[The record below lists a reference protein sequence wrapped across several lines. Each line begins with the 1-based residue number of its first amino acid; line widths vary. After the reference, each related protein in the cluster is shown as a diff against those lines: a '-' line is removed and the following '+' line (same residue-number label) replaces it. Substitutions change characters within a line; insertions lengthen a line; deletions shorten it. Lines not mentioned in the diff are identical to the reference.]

1 MVFGTSKKPHLIV
14 IYVNRF
20 ETFSDSYARGIMQ
33 KTKETFMNFF
43 KKQIYN
49 PLALIVAFLVL
60 LVLIFSVLWF
70 LVPPPPKSIEMATG
84 FPTGLYYQFG
94 ERLKV
99 ELSTEGVDLQVRST
113 GGTLDNLTL
122 LNDPQSGVDFAMVQG
137 GVANLNQYPKLV
149 SIAGMFYEPI
159 WVWYREGAFKNEGGQ
174 LKILSQLKGKRVSIG
189 NDGSGTLALT
199 NDLLRISGM
208 TDKEIGA
215 ERLKPDEAMVKLS
228 NGELDAVFI
237 VAAAEAPILK
247 KFYSIPGIRLMNF
260 DQADAYTRNLTYLS
274 KVTVPRGLLSI
285 EHDQPRQEI
294 QVMAAT
300 ATLVA
305 HDNVSPALVSLMLGA
320 SYDILKSYS
329 RLQKVG
335 EFPSGA
341 GLDFP
346 LHVDAEI
353 YLKDGPSFLHRH
365 LPFWSAV
372 WAGRFVKIVIPL
384 LVILIPLFTY
394 IPSTK
399 NFLLRLKLAQ
409 VYEELKIIDKNAQ
422 NPALKEKNFKDLA
435 DIEKRVANIN
445 VSMLDAKELYDLKG
459 HVGDVRERLSLVH

>member
-1 MVFGTSKKPHLIV
+1 
-14 IYVNRF
+14 
-20 ETFSDSYARGIMQ
+20 
-33 KTKETFMNFF
+33 MNFI
-43 KKQIYN
+43 KKQIYS
-49 PLALIVAFLVL
+49 PLALVVSFFIL
-60 LVLIFSVLWF
+60 LIIFFGVLWV

-94 ERLKV
+94 ERLKA
-99 ELSTEGVDLQVRST
+99 ELSKDGVDLQVRST
-113 GGTLDNLTL
+113 GGTLDNLSL
-122 LNDPQSGVDFAMVQG
+122 LKDPKSGVDFAMVQG
-137 GVANLNQYPKLV
+137 GVANVSDYPNLV
-149 SIAGMFYEPI
+149 SVAGMFYEPI

-189 NDGSGTLALT
+189 NEGSGTLVLT
-199 NDLLRISGM
+199 QNLLRTSGITDQEIS
-208 TDKEIGA
+208 A
-215 ERLKPDEAMVKLS
+215 ERLKPDDAITKFN

-237 VAAAEAPILK
+237 VAAAEAPILR

-285 EHDQPRQEI
+285 QHDQPRQDI

-305 HDNVSPALVSLMLGA
+305 HENVSPALISLMLGA

-335 EFPSGA
+335 EFPSA
-341 GLDFP
+341 VGLDFP
-346 LHVDAEI
+346 LDGDAEI

-365 LPFWSAV
+365 LPFWTAV

-399 NFLLRLKLAQ
+399 NFFLRLKLAQ
-409 VYEELKIIDKNAQ
+409 VYEELKVIERNSQ
-422 NPALKEKNFKDLA
+422 NPDLKEKNFKDLA
-435 DIEKRVANIN
+435 DIERRVGNIK

-459 HVGDVRERLSLVH
+459 HVGDVRIRLNLVH

>member
-1 MVFGTSKKPHLIV
+1 
-14 IYVNRF
+14 
-20 ETFSDSYARGIMQ
+20 
-33 KTKETFMNFF
+33 
-43 KKQIYN
+43 
-49 PLALIVAFLVL
+49 
-60 LVLIFSVLWF
+60 
-70 LVPPPPKSIEMATG
+70 
-84 FPTGLYYQFG
+84 
-94 ERLKV
+94 
-99 ELSTEGVDLQVRST
+99 
-113 GGTLDNLTL
+113 LTL
-122 LNDPQSGVDFAMVQG
+122 LNDPKSGVDFAMVQG
-137 GVANLNQYPKLV
+137 GVANVSDYPNLV

-159 WVWYREGAFKNEGGQ
+159 WVWYREGAFKSEGGQ
-174 LKILSQLKGKRVSIG
+174 LKVLSQLKGRRVSIG
-189 NDGSGTLALT
+189 NEGSGTLVLAH
-199 NDLLRISGM
+199 NLLQTSGI

-215 ERLKPDEAMVKLS
+215 ERLKPDEALAKLT

-237 VAAAEAPILK
+237 VAAAEAPILR
-247 KFYSIPGIRLMNF
+247 KFYSLPGIRLMDF
-260 DQADAYTRNLTYLS
+260 DQADAYTRNLPYLS

-285 EHDQPRQEI
+285 AHDQPRQDI

-305 HDNVSPALVSLMLGA
+305 HDNVSPAMVSLLLSG

-335 EFPSGA
+335 EFPAST

-365 LPFWSAV
+365 LPFWTAV
-372 WAGRFVKIVIPL
+372 WAGRFIKIVIPL

-409 VYEELKIIDKNAQ
+409 VYEELKIIERNSM
-422 NPALKEKNFKDLA
+422 NPELKEKNFKDLA
-435 DIEKRVANIN
+435 DIERRVGNIK

-459 HVGDVRERLSLVH
+459 HVGEVRGRLNLVH

>member
-1 MVFGTSKKPHLIV
+1 
-14 IYVNRF
+14 
-20 ETFSDSYARGIMQ
+20 MQ
-33 KTKETFMNFF
+33 KTIETFMNFI
-43 KKQIYN
+43 KRQIYN
-49 PLALIVAFLVL
+49 PVALLAAFFAILIILFG
-60 LVLIFSVLWF
+60 VLWI

-94 ERLKV
+94 DRLKAELAKEGV
-99 ELSTEGVDLQVRST
+99 ELKVRST
-113 GGTLDNLTL
+113 GGTLDNLAL
-122 LNDPQSGVDFAMVQG
+122 LNDPKSGVEFAMVQG
-137 GVANLNQYPKLV
+137 GVANLDEYPKLV

-159 WVWYREGAFKNEGGQ
+159 WVWYREGAFKSDGGQ
-174 LKILSQLKGKRVSIG
+174 LKILSQLKGKHVSIG
-189 NDGSGTLALT
+189 NEGSGTLVVT
-199 NDLLRISGM
+199 KDLLQASGI
-208 TDKEIGA
+208 TEKEIGA
-215 ERLKPDEAMVKLS
+215 VRLKPDEAIAKLS
-228 NGELDAVFI
+228 SGELDAVFI
-237 VAAAEAPILK
+237 VAAAEAPILR
-247 KFYSIPGIRLMNF
+247 KFYSIPGIRLMSF

-285 EHDQPRQEI
+285 AHDQPRQDI

-305 HDNVSPALVSLMLGA
+305 KESVSPALVSLLLGA

-335 EFPSGA
+335 EFPSGS

-365 LPFWSAV
+365 LPFWTAV

-394 IPSTK
+394 IPSAK
-399 NFLLRLKLAQ
+399 NFFLRLKLAQ
-409 VYEELKIIDKNAQ
+409 VYEELKVIERNAQ
-422 NPALKEKNFKDLA
+422 NPDLKEKNFKDLA
-435 DIEKRVANIN
+435 DIERRVGNIK
-445 VSMLDAKELYDLKG
+445 VSMWMPKNFMTLRG
-459 HVGDVRERLSLVH
+459 M

>member
-1 MVFGTSKKPHLIV
+1 
-14 IYVNRF
+14 
-20 ETFSDSYARGIMQ
+20 
-33 KTKETFMNFF
+33 MNFI
-43 KKQIYN
+43 KRQIYN
-49 PLALIVAFLVL
+49 PIALVVSFFAL
-60 LVLIFSVLWF
+60 LIIFFGVLWI

-94 ERLKV
+94 ERLKT
-99 ELSTEGVDLQVRST
+99 EIAKEGVDLHVRST
-113 GGTLDNLTL
+113 GGTLDNLAL
-122 LNDPQSGVDFAMVQG
+122 LNDPKSGVDFAMVQG
-137 GVANLNQYPKLV
+137 GVANIAEYPNLV

-159 WVWYREGAFKNEGGQ
+159 WVWYREGAFKNDGGQ

-199 NDLLRISGM
+199 QSLLRTSGI
-208 TDKEIGA
+208 TDKEVGA
-215 ERLKPDEAMVKLS
+215 LKLKPDEAILKLN

-237 VAAAEAPILK
+237 VAAAEAPVLK
-247 KFYSIPGIRLMNF
+247 KFYSIPGVRLMDF

-285 EHDQPRQEI
+285 EHDQPRQDI

-305 HDNVSPALVSLMLGA
+305 HDNVSPAMVSLLLSA

-335 EFPSGA
+335 EFPSSS

-365 LPFWSAV
+365 LPFWTAV

-399 NFLLRLKLAQ
+399 NFFLRLKLAQ
-409 VYEELKIIDKNAQ
+409 VYEELKVIEKNSQ
-422 NPALKEKNFKDLA
+422 NPALKEKNFKDLE
-435 DIEKRVANIN
+435 DIERRVGNIK

-459 HVGDVRERLSLVH
+459 HVGEVRHRLNLVH

>member
-1 MVFGTSKKPHLIV
+1 
-14 IYVNRF
+14 
-20 ETFSDSYARGIMQ
+20 
-33 KTKETFMNFF
+33 MNFI
-43 KKQIYN
+43 KRQIYN
-49 PLALIVAFLVL
+49 PVALLVAFIA
-60 LVLIFSVLWF
+60 VLIILFGVLWI

-94 ERLKV
+94 ERLKM
-99 ELSTEGVDLQVRST
+99 ELSKEGVDLKVRST
-113 GGTLDNLTL
+113 GGTLDNLAL
-122 LNDPQSGVDFAMVQG
+122 LKDPKSGVDFAMVQG
-137 GVANLNQYPKLV
+137 GVANLDDYPKLV
-149 SIAGMFYEPI
+149 SVAGMFYEPI
-159 WVWYREGAFKNEGGQ
+159 WVWYRESAFKNDGGQ

-189 NDGSGTLALT
+189 NEGSGTLALT
-199 NDLLRISGM
+199 KDLLQASGI
-208 TDKEIGA
+208 TDKEVGA
-215 ERLKPDEAMVKLS
+215 ERLKPDEAIVKLS

-237 VAAAEAPILK
+237 VAAAEAPILR

-260 DQADAYTRNLTYLS
+260 DQADAYTRNLSYLS
-274 KVTVPRGLLSI
+274 RVTVPRGLLSI
-285 EHDQPRQEI
+285 AHDQPRQDI

-305 HDNVSPALVSLMLGA
+305 HENVSPALVSLLLGA

-335 EFPSGA
+335 EFPSSA
-341 GLDFP
+341 SLDFP

-353 YLKDGPSFLHRH
+353 YLKDGPSLLHRH
-365 LPFWSAV
+365 LPFWTAV

-394 IPSTK
+394 IPSAK

-409 VYEELKIIDKNAQ
+409 VYEELKVIERNAQ
-422 NPALKEKNFKDLA
+422 NPALNKKNYEDLE
-435 DIEKRVANIN
+435 DIERRVGNIK

-459 HVGDVRERLSLVH
+459 HVGEVRARLNLISELSKHMNQIVSRV